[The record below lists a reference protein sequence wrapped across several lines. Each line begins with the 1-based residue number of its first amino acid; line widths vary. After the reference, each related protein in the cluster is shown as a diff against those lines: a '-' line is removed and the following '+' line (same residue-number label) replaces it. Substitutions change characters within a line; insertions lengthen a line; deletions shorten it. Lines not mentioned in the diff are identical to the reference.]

1 MRRLTAASIVLAGCL
16 VTAGS
21 ARTSH
26 AQTVRGRVLDER
38 DQRPVATALIR
49 LVDESGEQLRVVIA
63 DSAGAFT
70 VGAPGPGTYRLEA
83 ARLGFEN
90 FETPLLEVLGE
101 DGVYAVELL
110 MRAAPVELPGF
121 TVGTNRLPS
130 EEVSRSIRLILGVN
144 PAFMRY
150 RPIDFLDLRDHIDQR
165 HTLEDVLRFAN
176 FPGLDVRYTTD
187 GPCFSLRGA
196 GCLPVFLNGMILN
209 RDFLPGVPLDM
220 LYSIVVVSPGDG
232 VIQYPIGAVLLYTEA
247 WLR

>member
-1 MRRLTAASIVLAGCL
+1 MITLAGGL
-16 VTAGS
+16 VLGGS
-21 ARTSH
+21 ALTVE
-26 AQTVRGRVLDER
+26 AQTFQGRVLDVR
-38 DQRPVATALIR
+38 DQRPVPTALIR

-90 FETPLLEVLGE
+90 FETPSLEVLAE
-101 DGVYAVELL
+101 DGVHAVELL
-110 MRAAPVELPGF
+110 MRAAPVALPGF
-121 TVGTNRLPS
+121 TVGTNRLPT
-130 EEVSRSIRLILGVN
+130 EEVSRSIRLILGVD

-150 RPIDFLDLRDHIDQR
+150 RPIDFLELRDHIDQR
-165 HTLEDVLRFAN
+165 HTLEDVLRFAEL
-176 FPGLDVRYTTD
+176 PGLVVSYTTD
-187 GPCFSLRGA
+187 GPCFSIRSA

-220 LYSIVVVSPGDG
+220 LYAIVVVSPGDG
-232 VIQYPIGAVLLYTEA
+232 VIQYPLGAVLLYTEA